1 MALWAPV
8 RVTARSR
15 GAALVRRHLSSF
27 PAANATPPPAFSA
40 RHAARHDTGRWAS
53 RARSSSARASADERP
68 PEEWDIAGLKSEAR
82 RAADRATKKVAKAT
96 TKLRQARDA
105 AAALE
110 SKEDATLEELEK
122 CPDVGTIE
130 MELARMR
137 ARYRDVADLND
148 ALAGIKSGGD
158 AGAAAAVASA
168 KALEIGDAP
177 PPRPPRGPKKPKGKP
192 PSGPR
197 MPYFTYISKD
207 DVEIRVGRKSTD
219 NDELSCDPAHR
230 DDADWWMHASG
241 CPGSHVVIRF
251 TGDAPP
257 ADTVLDAAAL
267 AFENSKASKSARG
280 KVSLVRCRQVS
291 KPRGAKAGLV
301 HLSGDV
307 RGVAVT
313 AKDAER
319 RLERLLETKR

>member
-8 RVTARSR
+8 ARSR
-15 GAALVRRHLSSF
+15 GAALARRHLASF
-27 PAANATPPPAFSA
+27 HANATPPPAFSA
-40 RHAARHDTGRWAS
+40 RHAARHDTRRWAS
-53 RARSSSARASADERP
+53 RASSLSARASADERP
-68 PEEWDIAGLKSEAR
+68 PEEWDIAGLKAEAR

-122 CPDVGTIE
+122 CPDVDTIE
-130 MELARMR
+130 TELDQLR

-148 ALAGIKSGGD
+148 ALSVIKSAAD

-207 DVEIRVGRKSTD
+207 DVEIRVGRTSTD
-219 NDELSCDPAHR
+219 NDELSCDPKHR

-251 TGDAPP
+251 TGNAPP
-257 ADTVLDAAAL
+257 ADTVLDAAVL
-267 AFENSKASKSARG
+267 AFENSKASKTSRG
-280 KVSLVRCRQVS
+280 SVSLVRCRQVS

-313 AKDAER
+313 AKDVKQ
-319 RLERLLETKR
+319 RLERLLETKK

>member
-1 MALWAPV
+1 M
-8 RVTARSR
+8 
-15 GAALVRRHLSSF
+15 RRHLSSF

-96 TKLRQARDA
+96 TKLRRARDA

-110 SKEDATLEELEK
+110 GKEDATLEELEK

-158 AGAAAAVASA
+158 AGAAAAVGSA
-168 KALEIGDAP
+168 LGG
-177 PPRPPRGPKKPKGKP
+177 RGG
-192 PSGPR
+192 
-197 MPYFTYISKD
+197 
-207 DVEIRVGRKSTD
+207 
-219 NDELSCDPAHR
+219 
-230 DDADWWMHASG
+230 
-241 CPGSHVVIRF
+241 
-251 TGDAPP
+251 
-257 ADTVLDAAAL
+257 
-267 AFENSKASKSARG
+267 AR
-280 KVSLVRCRQVS
+280 SL
-291 KPRGAKAGLV
+291 P
-301 HLSGDV
+301 
-307 RGVAVT
+307 
-313 AKDAER
+313 
-319 RLERLLETKR
+319 